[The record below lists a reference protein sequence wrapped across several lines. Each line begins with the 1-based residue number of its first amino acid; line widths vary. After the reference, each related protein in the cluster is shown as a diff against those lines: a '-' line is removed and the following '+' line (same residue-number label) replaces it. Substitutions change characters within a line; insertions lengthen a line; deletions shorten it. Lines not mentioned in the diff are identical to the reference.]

1 MKRLALTIFL
11 TGLLAVVL
19 TGCDEKEMK
28 DSRNENV
35 PKESRNEN
43 VLKDARDGK
52 TYKTVKIGEQVW
64 MAENLNYKTEN
75 SYCYKDNEANC
86 AKYGRLYE
94 WDAAKTA
101 CPAGWHLPSMVEFYA
116 LIGAV
121 GGEDVAG
128 KKLKSTSGWDEYE
141 GKSGN
146 GDDAFGFSAL
156 PAGHRYYN
164 GDYNDEGLNAN
175 FWSSTENSSDFAYDM
190 YLNFLSD
197 KAYLD
202 FNTKDFGFSVR
213 CLKD

>member
-1 MKRLALTIFL
+1 MNRLALTIFL
-11 TGLLAVVL
+11 TSLLAVAL
-19 TGCDEKEMK
+19 TGCDEKERK

-35 PKESRNEN
+35 PKESSNEN

-75 SYCYKDNEANC
+75 SYCYKDDEANC

-121 GGEDVAG
+121 GGDDVAG
-128 KKLKSTSGWDEYE
+128 KKLKSTGGGLDN
-141 GKSGN
+141 GN

-156 PAGHRYYN
+156 PAGHRN
-164 GDYNDEGLNAN
+164 GDGSYFEGGEIAL
-175 FWSSTENSSDFAYDM
+175 FWGSTELVSSRAPCLHLYFVGVADLYYD
-190 YLNFLSD
+190 D
-197 KAYLD
+197 K
-202 FNTKDFGFSVR
+202 FNGFSVR
-213 CLKD
+213 CVKD

>member
-1 MKRLALTIFL
+1 MNRLALTIFL
-11 TGLLAVVL
+11 TSLLAVAL

-35 PKESRNEN
+35 PKESSNEN

-52 TYKTVKIGEQVW
+52 THKTVKIGEQVW

-75 SYCYKDNEANC
+75 SYCYKDDEANC

-101 CPAGWHLPSMVEFYA
+101 CPVGWHLPSMVEFYA

-121 GGEDVAG
+121 GGDDVAG
-128 KKLKSTSGWDEYE
+128 KKLKSTSGGLDN
-141 GKSGN
+141 GN
-146 GDDAFGFSAL
+146 GDDVFGFSAL
-156 PAGHRYYN
+156 PAGIRKSDGAYYDGE
-164 GDYNDEGLNAN
+164 GDVVR
-175 FWSSTENSSDFAYDM
+175 FWSSSEGDGDEAWFMQLDYDG
-190 YLNFLSD
+190 D
-197 KAYLD
+197 GAYLFSYVRD
-202 FNTKDFGFSVR
+202 WGYSVR

>member
-11 TGLLAVVL
+11 TSLLVVAL

-28 DSRNENV
+28 DSRDENV
-35 PKESRNEN
+35 VKEAPRDEN

-86 AKYGRLYE
+86 AKYGRLYG
-94 WDAAKTA
+94 WDAAKSA
-101 CPAGWHLPSMVEFYA
+101 CPAGWHLPSMSEFYA

-121 GGEDVAG
+121 GGDDVAG
-128 KKLKSTSGWDEYE
+128 KKLKSTSGRLDN
-141 GKSGN
+141 GN
-146 GDDAFGFSAL
+146 GDDVFGFSAL
-156 PAGHRYYN
+156 PAGIRKGD
-164 GDYNDEGLNAN
+164 GDYYDGEGNVMR
-175 FWSSTENSSDFAYDM
+175 FWSSSEGGGGEAYFMQLD
-190 YLNFLSD
+190 YD
-197 KAYLD
+197 GDGAYL
-202 FNTKDFGFSVR
+202 FSYVRNWGYSVR